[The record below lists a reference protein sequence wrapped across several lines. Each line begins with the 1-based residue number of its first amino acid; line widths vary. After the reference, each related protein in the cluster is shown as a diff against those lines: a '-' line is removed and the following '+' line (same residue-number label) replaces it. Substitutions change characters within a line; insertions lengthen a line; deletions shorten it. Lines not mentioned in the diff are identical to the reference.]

1 MKEIKDFANSN
12 FISQNAKIV
21 SLNQKIF
28 SLAAGYRPCFAQEII
43 AKLLCDDNSNA
54 ETLLKNQAKCDMIGD

>member
-1 MKEIKDFANSN
+1 MKEIENFANSN
-12 FISQNAKIV
+12 FLSQNAKIV

-28 SLAAGYRPCFAQEII
+28 SLTAGYRPCFAQEII